1 MYETERKFLI
11 NSDQWRASAS
21 PIASLILQGYMC
33 VKPAEVRVRIQC
45 DCTQTGEPFGKL
57 TASLTVLGERNADG
71 SREVFN
77 YSVPV
82 IEANRML
89 TLCKYQ
95 LKKIRHKVGELTVD
109 EFLNGVHKFTDGQ
122 GTVGLRVAEL
132 KQLSDIEPQLPDWI
146 GEEVTGQISYSSAW
160 IAKHKTKNE
169 HES

>member
-1 MYETERKFLI
+1 MHETERKFLI
-11 NSDQWRASAS
+11 NSDGWRASAS

-33 VKPAEVRVRIQC
+33 VKPEVRIRIQC
-45 DCTQTGEPFGKL
+45 NCTQTGEPFGKL
-57 TASLTVLGERNADG
+57 AASLTVLGERNADG

-95 LKKIRHKVGELTVD
+95 LKKIRHKVGENLTVD
-109 EFLNGVHKFTDGQ
+109 EFLNGMDFVDGQ
-122 GTVGLRVAEL
+122 GTIGMRVAEL
-132 KQLSDIEPQLPDWI
+132 KQLSDIEPKLPDWL

-160 IAKHKTKNE
+160 IAKHKYGVKNE
-169 HES
+169 P